1 MFTTLQIVIY
11 IAFKIFEI
19 KKNSNDHCLIIRM
32 NIRNRSE
39 AENKSKLTSY
49 FWYAP
54 NKYDDGFW
62 LLIANMLLTQFG
74 TF

>member
-11 IAFKIFEI
+11 IAFEIFEI
-19 KKNSNDHCLIIRM
+19 KKTSNDHCLIIRM

-39 AENKSKLTSY
+39 AENKLKLTSY